1 MHNGPMI
8 DWNDLR
14 YLLAVAR
21 CGSTAA
27 AARALGVNQSTVVRR
42 VAALEEALGLRLF
55 NRKRDGYRPTA
66 EGKALLEE
74 AVGVE
79 GAVHAFTRRAAALD
93 SADTGSLRVTT
104 AEGMALGLVPQL
116 LNAFH
121 RRHPGIQVH
130 LVIEDR
136 YQDLS
141 DGQTDVALRAGPPGD
156 ETLIGR
162 KLSDQCWAVYGSRS
176 YVEQH
181 GAPASPEDLNSHRL
195 IGLEGAIDGI
205 MPARWLQSVAP
216 RAEIACRSNSVLGLL
231 FAVQSGFGLSPLPC
245 HIGDPVADLVRV
257 VDPLPALTD
266 GFWMLTH
273 PDLRKRPKVRAFF
286 DFMAKEIV
294 PYRPLLLGRTR
305 PLRGEAAPDAAP
317 AEPLFNPE
325 RGLPRPP
332 AGTKPIA

>member
-1 MHNGPMI
+1 MHNGRMI

-42 VAALEEALGLRLF
+42 VAALEDALGLRLF
-55 NRKRDGYRPTA
+55 NRKRDGYRLTG
-66 EGKALLEE
+66 EGKALLEN
-74 AVGVE
+74 AAGVE
-79 GAVHAFTRRAAALD
+79 EQVHAFTRRAAALD
-93 SADTGSLRVTT
+93 SALTGSLRVTT

-130 LVIEDR
+130 LLIEDR

-141 DGQTDVALRAGPPGD
+141 DGQADVALRAGPPGD
-156 ETLIGR
+156 DALVGR
-162 KLSDQCWAVYGSRS
+162 KLCDQCWAVYGSRG
-176 YVEQH
+176 YVDQH
-181 GAPASPEDLNSHRL
+181 GAPATPEDLNKHRL

-205 MPARWLQSVAP
+205 MPARWLRSIAP

-245 HIGDPVADLVRV
+245 HIGDPTDLVRC
-257 VDPLPALTD
+257 VDPLPALTG
-266 GFWMLTH
+266 GFWILTH
-273 PDLRKRPKVRAFF
+273 PDLHKRPKVRAFF
-286 DFMAKEIV
+286 DFVAKEIV
-294 PYRPLLLGRTR
+294 QYQPLLLGRTR
-305 PLRGEAAPDAAP
+305 APGRGEAAPGATAAELPSNTELGLSHPSGDA
-317 AEPLFNPE
+317 
-325 RGLPRPP
+325 
-332 AGTKPIA
+332 KPCA